1 LQPRYFALDCTANVL
16 CRAVNRNS
24 HLCVFSPRANLT
36 RRMKAHGDFAER
48 RIGLRVAGTCPKAN
62 GHTLDVRTKRA
73 QR

>member
-1 LQPRYFALDCTANVL
+1 
-16 CRAVNRNS
+16 
-24 HLCVFSPRANLT
+24 
-36 RRMKAHGDFAER
+36 MKAHGDFAER